1 MNNTTSTVDVKF
13 VLEKSTNSNNT
24 FSVVYDGIISSDQLN
39 FTQELKMQ
47 DWVGWRWR
55 IYSEVNGLNLIILI
69 ILKAVGMLQELN
81 MITVC
86 TKKDGLRESMITHTY
101 VKSQVLVLN
110 KAMIGKVYNV

>member
-24 FSVVYDGIISSDQLN
+24 FSVVYDGIISKSDQLN

-47 DWVGWRWR
+47 DWVGWRWK
-55 IYSEVNGLNLIILI
+55 IYSGNEWSEFNYSDYFEGCWDVTGIEYDNSLY
-69 ILKAVGMLQELN
+69 
-81 MITVC
+81 
-86 TKKDGLRESMITHTY
+86 KKDGLRESMITHTY

-110 KAMIGKVYNV
+110 KAMIGEGV